1 LAHTQPKNLQNVQKN
16 AFLAKSSRSQ
26 WVNMGFLQRKRRD
39 VPGKPYCMA
48 ASPHVVASNTFFDDH
63 DKKKRTLTAKKK
75 VMPFSKRVKTPVP
88 ILWKIFFVK
97 VPLFKV
103 TPVPSELSSTLKQ
116 VFENVGGKID
126 CHWKAT
132 FRFQSS
138 FHCYSEA
145 VYCLNYLI
153 LSWLWVFKQ
162 PNNTN
167 RNTIR
172 NFILRRLLT
181 IHTN

>member
-1 LAHTQPKNLQNVQKN
+1 
-16 AFLAKSSRSQ
+16 
-26 WVNMGFLQRKRRD
+26 MGFLQRKKRD

-48 ASPHVVASNTFFDDH
+48 ASPHVVASNTFLMTTTRGNAFLPQ
-63 DKKKRTLTAKKK
+63 KKKKKI
-75 VMPFSKRVKTPVP
+75 MPFSKRVKAPVP
-88 ILWKIFFVK
+88 ILWKIFFVR

-103 TPVPSELSSTLKQ
+103 TPAPSELSSTLKQ

-138 FHCYSEA
+138 FYCYSEA